1 MTVLPDVP
9 RTARERARA
18 EITGEILATARE
30 HLARD
35 GAAALS
41 LRAIARDLGMV
52 SSAVYRYVP
61 NRDALLTM
69 LIIDAYDT
77 VGAQVEQA
85 AAACPRAD
93 YLGRFLATCRAL
105 RAWALANPHEYA
117 LIYGSPVPGYAAPVD
132 TIAPASRVP
141 IVLLSILFD
150 LTADGAAAQADPV
163 PPALAAG
170 IAPFREFAERA
181 RVRRSPA
188 ARARVVV
195 VAARHGLAG
204 AVRPPPQRR
213 RRGPGGTVR
222 LLRPPDAPGGHR
234 PRDGGRLMGQA
245 DAERVEFA
253 TRQAWRDWLPCE
265 PRILA
270 RGLRRL
276 LQEVGSRGRSGVRR
290 PHRGGALLRLD
301 RRHGTVGR

>member
-1 MTVLPDVP
+1 MLSFVATALSLRQTAPVTATPDVP

-18 EITGEILATARE
+18 EITGEILSTARQ

-117 LIYGSPVPGYAAPVD
+117 LIYGSPVPGYAAPAD
-132 TIAPASRVP
+132 TIAPATRVP

-150 LTADGAAAQADPV
+150 QTADGAAAPGDPAV
-163 PPALAAG
+163 ARPSPRASPRSASSRAARPRTTSSLRGLASWG
-170 IAPFREFAERA
+170 PCWAPSRSSCSATSTTSSRRTRRA
-181 RVRRSPA
+181 RSAFFDHQMRQVAIGLGPRGEPTTMAPA
-188 ARARVVV
+188 TTRPSGSSSRPAQ
-195 VAARHGLAG
+195 VA
-204 AVRPPPQRR
+204 
-213 RRGPGGTVR
+213 
-222 LLRPPDAPGGHR
+222 
-234 PRDGGRLMGQA
+234 
-245 DAERVEFA
+245 
-253 TRQAWRDWLPCE
+253 
-265 PRILA
+265 
-270 RGLRRL
+270 
-276 LQEVGSRGRSGVRR
+276 
-290 PHRGGALLRLD
+290 
-301 RRHGTVGR
+301 